1 MSTDKA
7 VNPINLYGATKLAS
21 DKLFTA
27 ANNITGNKK
36 IIFSVVRY
44 GNVVGSRGSVVPFFK
59 KIIEEQKNELP
70 ITDVRMTRF
79 WIRLSEGVNFVF
91 KSFERMI
98 GGEIFV
104 PKIPSVLITDLAK
117 AMSPKMKQKIIGIR
131 PGEKI
136 HEVMCPKDDA
146 HLTYEFKD
154 HFVISPSIIFDN
166 FKKDFSKNNLKEKGK
181 KVSEDFE
188 YNSKNNQIFL
198 TINQIKKINSIIDL

>member
-1 MSTDKA
+1 
-7 VNPINLYGATKLAS
+7 
-21 DKLFTA
+21 
-27 ANNITGNKK
+27 
-36 IIFSVVRY
+36 
-44 GNVVGSRGSVVPFFK
+44 
-59 KIIEEQKNELP
+59 
-70 ITDVRMTRF
+70 
-79 WIRLSEGVNFVF
+79 
-91 KSFERMI
+91 
-98 GGEIFV
+98 
-104 PKIPSVLITDLAK
+104 
-117 AMSPKMKQKIIGIR
+117 MKQKIIGIR

-198 TINQIKKINSIIDL
+198 TINQIKKINSIIDLWDQ

>member
-1 MSTDKA
+1 MGK
-7 VNPINLYGATKLAS
+7 NGRL
-21 DKLFTA
+21 
-27 ANNITGNKK
+27 
-36 IIFSVVRY
+36 
-44 GNVVGSRGSVVPFFK
+44 VG
-59 KIIEEQKNELP
+59 
-70 ITDVRMTRF
+70 
-79 WIRLSEGVNFVF
+79 FVF